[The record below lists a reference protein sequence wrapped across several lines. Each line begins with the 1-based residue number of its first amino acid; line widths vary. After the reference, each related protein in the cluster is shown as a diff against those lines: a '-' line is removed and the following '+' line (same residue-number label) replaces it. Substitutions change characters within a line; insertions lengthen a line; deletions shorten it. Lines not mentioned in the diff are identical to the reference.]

1 VRAESDIA
9 SSRCS
14 PGCEPEASADGL
26 TATSTTI
33 RSAPSAEPSSAAV
46 GRRETTVSA
55 RREKIC
61 SGRYSTPSAPYQYS
75 SSRWN
80 ESRPRRQLPTIAGRR
95 MAHST
100 VPPLRSSR

>member
-1 VRAESDIA
+1 MA

-14 PGCEPEASADGL
+14 PAGEPDAPDASAI
-26 TATSTTI
+26 STTM
-33 RSAPSAEPSSAAV
+33 RSAPRAEPSSGAA

-55 RREKIC
+55 RRGKTC

-75 SSRWN
+75 SSRWK
-80 ESRPRRQLPTIAGRR
+80 ESRPRRQLPTTAGRR
-95 MAHST
+95 SAHST